1 MAQTKYKLVITALN
15 KTQAAFASVKKG
27 VGNVANA
34 AKKVGKVLGGV
45 LLGVTAVATA
55 FAAMGKKA
63 FDALDEIGKT
73 ADRTGIA
80 AEKLQALRLGAV
92 ESGASVEDLNKAME
106 KFAKNI
112 GDVLVK
118 GTGEAT
124 YALDKMGIK
133 LRDNSGRLKST
144 DTLLTEVVK
153 GIGKMGSESERA
165 STLMALFGKPGL
177 KLNWVLG
184 KGAEAMEEWTKKAKE
199 MGIIVDSR
207 AIKAVENF
215 NDRFTELKFMLTGL
229 VNQTF
234 AALAPGLEGMITRFK
249 DWAVETAN
257 AKGGLEDIGKTIAD
271 TLIGGLALSLVGIGN
286 FLNAMEEFIVGFKN
300 GFIQASI
307 AVAKFADSIPFTADQ
322 TENIIALQGQLTE
335 VTGSMGMA
343 MNNAAKQLLK
353 LGQGML
359 VGKNNIDE
367 AGDAAD
373 DFTDNI
379 NVAREA
385 FDRFGLGFTKVT
397 DLGKK
402 KFNQMETLGTKVAK
416 TLEDGLVNAF
426 MNIGKGADSLR
437 NLMDNILKQIVAE
450 LIRVFVVQ
458 RAVGAFGTWAGLS
471 LPGKAMGGP
480 VAGGQSY
487 IVGEKGPEIFT
498 PGQSGHIT
506 PNSQLGAG
514 TNVNVS
520 FNITAFDSQ
529 SATSAIA
536 EQAPTIVGIVEQSFR
551 KRGHRGPLGG

>member
-144 DTLLTEVVK
+144 DTLLTEVVA
-153 GIGKMGSESERA
+153 GIGELGSESERT

-184 KGAEAMEEWTKKAKE
+184 KGAEAMEAWTTKAKE
-199 MGIIVDSR
+199 MGIIVDAR

-215 NDRFTELKFMLTGL
+215 NDRFTELKFISDAFIK
-229 VNQTF
+229 QTF
-234 AALAPGLEGMITRFK
+234 AALAPGLEKMITHFANWRI
-249 DWAVETAN
+249 ETN
-257 AKGGLEDIGKTIAD
+257 KVNGGLEELGTTIAED
-271 TLIGGLALSLVGIGN
+271 LVEGLASMIEGFGTAIV
-286 FLNAMEEFIVGFKN
+286 FLQETHLWLKKVADRLEAASGWNPYPKKEFARIEAQYKEDLKN
-300 GFIQASI
+300 LD
-307 AVAKFADSIPFTADQ
+307 KFSNKTQ
-322 TENIIALQGQLTE
+322 
-335 VTGSMGMA
+335 
-343 MNNAAKQLLK
+343 
-353 LGQGML
+353 
-359 VGKNNIDE
+359 
-367 AGDAAD
+367 DAAD
-373 DFTDNI
+373 KLRGFFKKTEEAEGGLKELNEDGAKPFIESVD
-379 NVAREA
+379 VMARSFEA
-385 FDRFGLGFTKVT
+385 FGVGFSKVT
-397 DLGKK
+397 EDGSNQFK
-402 KFNQMETLGTKVAK
+402 QMEKVGEKVAK

-437 NLMDNILKQIVAE
+437 NLMDNILKQIIAQ
-450 LIRVFVVQ
+450 LIRVHIVQ
-458 RAVGAFGTWAGLS
+458 AAVTKIETFFGFK
-471 LPGKAMGGP
+471 PKAMGGP

-506 PNSQLGAG
+506 PNNQLGAG

>member
-144 DTLLTEVVK
+144 DTLLTEVVA
-153 GIGKMGSESERA
+153 GIGELGSESERT

-184 KGAEAMEEWTKKAKE
+184 KGAEAMEAWTTKAKE
-199 MGIIVDSR
+199 MGIIVDAR

-215 NDRFTELKFMLTGL
+215 NDRFTELKFISDAFIK
-229 VNQTF
+229 QTF
-234 AALAPGLEGMITRFK
+234 AALAPGLEKMITHFTNWRI
-249 DWAVETAN
+249 ETN
-257 AKGGLEDIGKTIAD
+257 KVNGGLEELGTTIAED
-271 TLIGGLALSLVGIGN
+271 VVEGLASMIEGFGEAIV
-286 FLNAMEEFIVGFKN
+286 FLQETNLWLKRTKDRLKAVSGWNPYPKKEFARIEAQYKEDLKN
-300 GFIQASI
+300 LD
-307 AVAKFADSIPFTADQ
+307 KFSKKTQ
-322 TENIIALQGQLTE
+322 
-335 VTGSMGMA
+335 
-343 MNNAAKQLLK
+343 
-353 LGQGML
+353 
-359 VGKNNIDE
+359 
-367 AGDAAD
+367 DAAD
-373 DFTDNI
+373 KLRGFFKKTEEAEGGLKKLNEDGAKPFIESVD
-379 NVAREA
+379 VMARSFEA
-385 FDRFGLGFTKVT
+385 FGVGFSKVT
-397 DLGKK
+397 EDGSNQFK
-402 KFNQMETLGTKVAK
+402 QMEKVGEKVAK

-437 NLMDNILKQIVAE
+437 NLMDNILKQIIAQ
-450 LIRVFVVQ
+450 LIRVHIVQ
-458 RAVGAFGTWAGLS
+458 AAVTKIETFFGFK
-471 LPGKAMGGP
+471 PKAMGGP

>member
-124 YALDKMGIK
+124 YALDKMGIR
-133 LRDNSGRLKST
+133 LRDNGGRLKTT
-144 DTLLTEVVK
+144 DTLLTEVVT
-153 GIGKMGSESERA
+153 GIGKLGSESERA

-184 KGAEAMEEWTKKAKE
+184 KGAEAMEAWTTKAKE
-199 MGIIVDSR
+199 MGIIVDAR

-215 NDRFTELKFMLTGL
+215 NDRFTELKFISDAFIK
-229 VNQTF
+229 QTF
-234 AALAPGLEGMITRFK
+234 AALAPGLEKMITHFANWRI
-249 DWAVETAN
+249 ETN
-257 AKGGLEDIGKTIAD
+257 KVNGGLEELGTTIAED
-271 TLIGGLALSLVGIGN
+271 LVEGLASMIEGFGTAIVFLQETHLWLKKVADRLEAASGWNPYPKKEFARIEAQYKEDLKNLDKFSKKTQEAADKLRGFFKKTEEAEGGLKE
-286 FLNAMEEFIVGFKN
+286 LNEDGAKPFIESVDVMARSFEAFGVGF
-300 GFIQASI
+300 S
-307 AVAKFADSIPFTADQ
+307 
-322 TENIIALQGQLTE
+322 
-335 VTGSMGMA
+335 
-343 MNNAAKQLLK
+343 
-353 LGQGML
+353 
-359 VGKNNIDE
+359 
-367 AGDAAD
+367 
-373 DFTDNI
+373 
-379 NVAREA
+379 
-385 FDRFGLGFTKVT
+385 KVT
-397 DLGKK
+397 EDGSNQFK
-402 KFNQMETLGTKVAK
+402 QMEKVGEKVAK

-437 NLMDNILKQIVAE
+437 NLMDNILKQIIAQ
-450 LIRVFVVQ
+450 LIRVHIVQ
-458 RAVGAFGTWAGLS
+458 AAVTKIETFFGFK
-471 LPGKAMGGP
+471 PKAMGGP

-506 PNSQLGAG
+506 PNNQLGAG